1 MKNKLK
7 ILFLCTGNSC
17 RSQMAEGFA
26 RNLKSGVLEVFS
38 AGIEAQ
44 ELNPMAVQVMR
55 EAGVDIA
62 GQWSKT
68 VEELNNR
75 EFDYVITVCDNAS
88 ENCPY
93 FPAGIRIIH
102 REFYDPP
109 VLARNAGSFEGEL
122 DCYRRV
128 RDEIKAFIEELP
140 DCLEGNHTE

>member
-1 MKNKLK
+1 
-7 ILFLCTGNSC
+7 
-17 RSQMAEGFA
+17 MAEGFA

-102 REFYDPP
+102 RGFDDPP

-140 DCLEGNHTE
+140 DCLKGNHTE

>member
-1 MKNKLK
+1 MKNKLR

-26 RNLKSGVLEVFS
+26 RNLKSDVLEVFS

-102 REFYDPP
+102 RGFDDPP

-140 DCLEGNHTE
+140 DCLKGNHTE